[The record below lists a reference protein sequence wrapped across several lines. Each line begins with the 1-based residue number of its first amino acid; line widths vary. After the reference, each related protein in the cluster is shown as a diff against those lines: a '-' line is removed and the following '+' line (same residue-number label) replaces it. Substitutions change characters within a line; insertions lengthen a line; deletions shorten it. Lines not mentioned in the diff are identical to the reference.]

1 MISITLRT
9 VTRDGDEREYEI
21 TPKVQVA
28 FEREFKVGMGKAFQ
42 QEQKM
47 EYVYWLAWKAAQA
60 EGEVVKPF
68 DGWLDTIKTVEIKDV
83 RDPLSPEG

>member
-9 VTRDGDEREYEI
+9 IKVDGDERDYEV

-42 QEQKM
+42 QDQKM
-47 EYVYWLAWKAAQA
+47 EYVYWLAWKAAQS

-68 DGWLDTIKTVEIKDV
+68 DGWLDTVRSVEIKDV